1 MPDEQQWRTR
11 LSLPVSYGVAR
22 TLWLRR
28 GVSPR
33 RLRAKRRAAPMP
45 PRSSVPQPSPSI
57 TCSNVSDRP
66 CHSLGHG
73 SS

>member
-1 MPDEQQWRTR
+1 MPEEQQWRTR

-33 RLRAKRRAAPMP
+33 CLRATRAPSGELP
-45 PRSSVPQPSPSI
+45 PCLRGPLSP
-57 TCSNVSDRP
+57 NNDLR
-66 CHSLGHG
+66 
-73 SS
+73 